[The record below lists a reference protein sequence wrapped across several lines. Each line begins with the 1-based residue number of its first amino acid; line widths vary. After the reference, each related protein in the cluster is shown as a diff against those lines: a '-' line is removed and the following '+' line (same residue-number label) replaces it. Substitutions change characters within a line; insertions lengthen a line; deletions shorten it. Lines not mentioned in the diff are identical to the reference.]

1 MNTDPPVALR
11 CTKIAFRDAEVLLV
25 RRSTRRVWVLSGGR
39 PRRRE
44 GVLGLH
50 AVRTGHLIQPEAGV
64 VRLCFGFHRRPTAH
78 ARCIAATSTG

>member
-50 AVRTGHLIQPEAGV
+50 AVRTGHLIQPGSWCGAAV
-64 VRLCFGFHRRPTAH
+64 FRVHRRPTAH